1 MIERLSFCLNC
12 GDRFGAPERDCQ
24 NPSPGKPYVDCGRGG
39 HMFTK
44 GNIHLD
50 PPGAVRKHIGFTGS
64 RFGMTDNQHSEVA
77 FLIAMLGGFDI
88 LITAH
93 HGDCIGSDAEFHEL
107 ARRCGALVEVH
118 PGPANDVARQAGCWG
133 NVRHPAKKHM
143 RRNMDIV
150 LASEVMIATPH
161 GAWEQTIGGTW
172 RTVEMA
178 RQEKKPLV
186 IVWPNGSMTKE
197 RWI

>member
-44 GNIHLD
+44 GNIHTD
-50 PPGAVRKHIGFTGS
+50 PPGAVRKHIGFTGT

-77 FLIAMLGGFDI
+77 FLLAMLGGFDI
-88 LITAH
+88 LITSH

-118 PGPANDVARQAGCWG
+118 PGPANDVARQAGCFDYT
-133 NVRHPAKKHM
+133 PTI
-143 RRNMDIV
+143 RRLN
-150 LASEVMIATPH
+150 ASKAMLQRWLDADDRKR
-161 GAWEQTIGGTW
+161 A
-172 RTVEMA
+172 A
-178 RQEKKPLV
+178 R
-186 IVWPNGSMTKE
+186 G
-197 RWI
+197 RAR